1 MAQSAVFR
9 GVRRSRLSGVSTKR
23 VTPIAIGLIALSLL
37 AACGSDPGATATT
50 LRPLSSTNYATTP
63 PSVVTTLDPAN
74 TLPPPM
80 QYTIVKG
87 DSVYAIAAKFGIEPD
102 ELAAYNNWPEGVLHP
117 LAIGASIL
125 IPPTA
130 VQSTTLPG
138 LPMPTESTSPSPDD
152 TQYTKYTVV
161 EGDCCISRIADK
173 LGVEASD
180 LMAANGWVDA
190 SVVILPGDEINVPPP
205 TKDPKP

>member
-1 MAQSAVFR
+1 MFR
-9 GVRRSRLSGVSTKR
+9 GVRRSRLNSVSTKR
-23 VTPIAIGLIALSLL
+23 FTVIALGLFALSTV

-80 QYTIVKG
+80 AYTIVKG
-87 DSVYAIAAKFGIEPD
+87 DSVYGIAAKFGIEPD

-130 VQSTTLPG
+130 NQTTTLPG
-138 LPMPTESTSPSPDD
+138 LPMPTDSTTPSPDN

>member
-1 MAQSAVFR
+1 MFR
-9 GVRRSRLSGVSTKR
+9 GVRRSRLTSVLTKR
-23 VTPIAIGLIALSLL
+23 LTTLALGLVGLSVV

-74 TLPPPM
+74 TLPPPLA
-80 QYTIVKG
+80 YTIVSG
-87 DSVYAIAAKFGIEPD
+87 DSVYGIAAKFGIKPD

-130 VQSTTLPG
+130 NQTTTLPG
-138 LPMPTESTSPSPDD
+138 LPMPTDTTTPSPDN

-173 LGVEASD
+173 LGVEASA

>member
-1 MAQSAVFR
+1 MFR
-9 GVRRSRLSGVSTKR
+9 GVRRSRLTSVLTKR
-23 VTPIAIGLIALSLL
+23 LTTLALGLVGLSVV

-80 QYTIVKG
+80 AYTIVSG
-87 DSVYAIAAKFGIEPD
+87 DSVYGIAAKFGIKPD

-130 VQSTTLPG
+130 NQTTTLPG
-138 LPMPTESTSPSPDD
+138 LPMPTDTTTPSPDN

-173 LGVEASD
+173 LGVEASA

>member
-1 MAQSAVFR
+1 V
-9 GVRRSRLSGVSTKR
+9 LTKR
-23 VTPIAIGLIALSLL
+23 VTTIAIGLIAVSLF

-130 VQSTTLPG
+130 VQATTLPG
-138 LPMPTESTSPSPDD
+138 LPMPTESTSPTPDD

>member
-1 MAQSAVFR
+1 MFR
-9 GVRRSRLSGVSTKR
+9 GVRRSRLNSVSTKR
-23 VTPIAIGLIALSLL
+23 FTVIALGLFALSAV

-80 QYTIVKG
+80 AYTIVKG
-87 DSVYAIAAKFGIEPD
+87 DSVYGIAAKFGIEPD

-130 VQSTTLPG
+130 NQTTTLPG
-138 LPMPTESTSPSPDD
+138 LPMPTDSTTPSPDN

>member
-1 MAQSAVFR
+1 MFP
-9 GVRRSRLSGVSTKR
+9 GVRRSRLSVVLTKR
-23 VTPIAIGLIALSLL
+23 VTSIAIGLIAWSLL

-87 DSVYAIAAKFGIEPD
+87 DSVYGIAAKFGIEPD

-130 VQSTTLPG
+130 VQATTLPG

>member
-1 MAQSAVFR
+1 MIR
-9 GVRRSRLSGVSTKR
+9 GVRPSRLTGVLTKR
-23 VTPIAIGLIALSLL
+23 LTTIALGLVGLSVV

-80 QYTIVKG
+80 AYTIVKG
-87 DSVYAIAAKFGIEPD
+87 DSVYGIAAKFGIEPD

-130 VQSTTLPG
+130 NQTTTLPG
-138 LPMPTESTSPSPDD
+138 LPMPTDSTTPSPDN

-161 EGDCCISRIADK
+161 DGDCCISRIADK

>member
-1 MAQSAVFR
+1 MFVKRSSKLAVGIVRVSAAASVAVSSRNSCCSRVAAWWRSLPDHFR
-9 GVRRSRLSGVSTKR
+9 M
-23 VTPIAIGLIALSLL
+23 
-37 AACGSDPGATATT
+37 
-50 LRPLSSTNYATTP
+50 RPTTTP

-87 DSVYAIAAKFGIEPD
+87 DSVYGIASKFGIAPD

-125 IPPTA
+125 IPPSANQT
-130 VQSTTLPG
+130 TTLPG
-138 LPMPTESTSPSPDD
+138 LPLPVDSTTPSPDN

-173 LGVEASD
+173 LGVEASA

>member
-1 MAQSAVFR
+1 VF
-9 GVRRSRLSGVSTKR
+9 GGLSRSRLSDVLTKR
-23 VTPIAIGLIALSLL
+23 VSALALGLFALSAV

-80 QYTIVKG
+80 QYTIVSG
-87 DSVYAIAAKFGIEPD
+87 DSVYGIAAKFGIEPD

-117 LAIGASIL
+117 LAVGASIL

-130 VQSTTLPG
+130 QQSTTLPG

-173 LGVEASD
+173 LGVEASA

>member
-1 MAQSAVFR
+1 MFR
-9 GVRRSRLSGVSTKR
+9 GVRRSRLNSVSTKR
-23 VTPIAIGLIALSLL
+23 FTVIALGFFALSTV

-80 QYTIVKG
+80 AYTIAKG
-87 DSVYAIAAKFGIEPD
+87 DSVYGIAAKFGIEPD

-130 VQSTTLPG
+130 NQTTTLPG
-138 LPMPTESTSPSPDD
+138 LPMPTDSTTPSPDN

>member
-1 MAQSAVFR
+1 MFR
-9 GVRRSRLSGVSTKR
+9 GVRRSRLSSVLTKR
-23 VTPIAIGLIALSLL
+23 LTTLAFGLVGLSVV

-80 QYTIVKG
+80 AYTIVSG
-87 DSVYAIAAKFGIEPD
+87 DSVYGIAAKFGIKPD

-130 VQSTTLPG
+130 NQTTTLPG
-138 LPMPTESTSPSPDD
+138 LPMPTDTTTPSPDN

-173 LGVEASD
+173 LGVEASA

>member
-1 MAQSAVFR
+1 V
-9 GVRRSRLSGVSTKR
+9 LTKR
-23 VTPIAIGLIALSLL
+23 IASIAAGLAGLFVL
-37 AACGSDPGATATT
+37 ASCGGDPSATATT
-50 LRPLSSTNYATTP
+50 LRPLTSTNYATTP

-80 QYTIVKG
+80 QYTIVSG
-87 DSVYAIAAKFGIEPD
+87 DSVYGIASKFGVKPD

-117 LAIGASIL
+117 LAVGASIL

-130 VQSTTLPG
+130 SQATTLPG
-138 LPMPTESTSPSPDD
+138 LPMPVDSTSPTPDD

-173 LGVEASD
+173 LGVESSA

-190 SVVILPGDEINVPPP
+190 SVVILPGDVINVPAQ

>member
-1 MAQSAVFR
+1 MFP
-9 GVRRSRLSGVSTKR
+9 GVRRSRLTSVLTKR
-23 VTPIAIGLIALSLL
+23 VTSIAIGLVAWSML

-87 DSVYAIAAKFGIEPD
+87 DSVYGIAAKFGIEPD

-130 VQSTTLPG
+130 VQATTLPG